1 MAKLPSP
8 DAVLDEIAD
17 RGTWATHL
25 ELLPACA
32 RRPTSPIAKL
42 VFVMIG
48 PAGAGKSTLA
58 NSIVRTF
65 SPQRKDWTVFS
76 NIAATVGSAHSTQ
89 IFTISRLIRNE
100 DYLELVDSVG
110 LKELDQQTALIWC
123 NYLRGGILTE
133 NDIKCLV
140 KPNSGDVVQNFVQNQ
155 GKIPTPDAGI
165 ITIGADIET
174 GSTVYKSVLKFIE
187 ALNLA
192 GIGHVVVIT
201 KVAQLKAH
209 YSDPNSK
216 RQLDTLR
223 AGLRQAAGP
232 GNVFEVESYTN
243 NTECPSEIPETRKA
257 IANMM
262 YRAVHNALTHKHPC
276 SCGCRIEKL
285 LKPEKKA
292 DKTWV
297 WIIVVIFVAI
307 LGAFI
312 TLK

>member
-8 DAVLDEIAD
+8 DAVLAEISD

-25 ELLPACA
+25 ELLPADQQ
-32 RRPTSPIAKL
+32 PTSPIDKL
-42 VFVMIG
+42 VFVMMG

-76 NIAATVGSAHSTQ
+76 NVAPSVGSAHSTQ
-89 IFTISRLIRNE
+89 IFTNSRLIRNE
-100 DYLELVDSVG
+100 DYFGLVDSVG
-110 LKELDQQTALIWC
+110 LKVLDQQTALIWYK
-123 NYLRGGILTE
+123 YLMGGTLTE

-140 KPNSGDVVQNFVQNQ
+140 KPNSGDVAQIFARNLE
-155 GKIPTPDAGI
+155 KIPTPDAGI

-174 GSTVYKSVLKFIE
+174 GSTVYKSILKFID

-192 GIGHVVVIT
+192 GIGYVVVIT

-232 GNVFEVESYTN
+232 DNVFEVESYTN

-262 YRAVHNALTHKHPC
+262 HRAVHNALQHKIHPRII
-276 SCGCRIEKL
+276 SPEIEKL
-285 LKPEKKA
+285 LKPA

-307 LGAFI
+307 ILGAFI